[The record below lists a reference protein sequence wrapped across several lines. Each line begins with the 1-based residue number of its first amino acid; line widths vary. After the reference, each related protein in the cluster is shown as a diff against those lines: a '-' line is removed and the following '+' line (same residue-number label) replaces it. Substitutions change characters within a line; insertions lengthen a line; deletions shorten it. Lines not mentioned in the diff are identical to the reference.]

1 MDVHLLRDFLY
12 VKSSFMVTAPYDI
25 YMDTIHKH
33 INSKMYA
40 YVGQVYAHMSAL
52 VEDRMMGVLLYHSSA
67 DS

>member
-1 MDVHLLRDFLY
+1 
-12 VKSSFMVTAPYDI
+12 
-25 YMDTIHKH
+25 MDTINKH
-33 INSKMYA
+33 INSEMYA